1 MYNIAAHLRKAI
13 DFPVICRQPPPHRCS
28 FDKIGEK
35 PNSKGPNMDNGF
47 RSIIRSDGS
56 IHLENQIG
64 SLRYDLTDGSV
75 DQILS
80 KSGAFT
86 SISKSNG
93 SIDLEHTIGNMR
105 FTLGKSGFEQIL

>member
-1 MYNIAAHLRKAI
+1 MYNIAAHSRKAI
-13 DFPVICRQPPPHRCS
+13 DFTVICRQPPPHRRS
-28 FDKIGEK
+28 FDKIEEK
-35 PNSKGPNMDNGF
+35 PNSKGSNMNNGF
-47 RSIIRSDGS
+47 RSIIGSDGS
-56 IHLENQIG
+56 IHLENQVG